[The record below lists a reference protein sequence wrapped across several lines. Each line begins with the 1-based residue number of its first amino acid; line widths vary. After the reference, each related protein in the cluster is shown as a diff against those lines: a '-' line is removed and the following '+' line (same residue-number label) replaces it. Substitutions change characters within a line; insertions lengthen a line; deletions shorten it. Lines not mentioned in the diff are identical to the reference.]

1 MRIYAD
7 DHRQTG
13 YQEQHH
19 SDHVACHP
27 HERVSFAETRAL
39 DRRFV
44 ESVVREMLT
53 AIERRH
59 WGLDPLID
67 KWTPR
72 DFPMHAE
79 IISVGTELTTGAKLD
94 TNSQWLS
101 LELAEIGIPVL
112 AHQTISDDLE
122 AMVETFR
129 TAAERSAIVLIT
141 GGLGPTLDDLTR
153 EALAKFANVDLVQH
167 APSLEHVK
175 AMFSKRNRPMP
186 ERNVIQAMFP
196 RGSEPLPNPR
206 GTAPGIWMVH
216 ERRDRTVARIAVMP
230 GVPSEMKQM
239 FRQQVLPRLDGT
251 GQVIRR
257 ARINLFGVGESQAEE
272 ILGDLTARGRD
283 PDVGITVHEATI
295 TLRITATG
303 ATVDDCREKI
313 EKTRAKIVNRMGT
326 LVFGVE
332 DEELEHALVRLLQQR
347 RATLSTAESGTGG
360 LLAHRLT
367 GVTGF
372 ESCYMG
378 GVVVPT
384 NAAKRELVSV
394 DPMLIRQYGA
404 ISEEVAL
411 AIAKGCRQR
420 FGTNFALAVSEWPE
434 FDPDDPLA
442 PVPASFVALAGPK
455 GAKVEKV
462 QHFGDPAIAKSRTA
476 KVAMNLLRLHL
487 IEG

>member
-1 MRIYAD
+1 
-7 DHRQTG
+7 
-13 YQEQHH
+13 
-19 SDHVACHP
+19 
-27 HERVSFAETRAL
+27 
-39 DRRFV
+39 
-44 ESVVREMLT
+44 
-53 AIERRH
+53 
-59 WGLDPLID
+59 
-67 KWTPR
+67 
-72 DFPMHAE
+72 MHAE

-112 AHQTISDDLE
+112 AHQTISDDLT
-122 AMVETFR
+122 AMVSTLR
-129 TAAERSAIVLIT
+129 TAAERSEIVLIT

-153 EALAKFANVDLVQH
+153 EAMANLANVELVQH
-167 APSLEHVK
+167 EPSLEHVK
-175 AMFSKRNRPMP
+175 SMFAKRNRPMP
-186 ERNVIQAMFP
+186 ERNLIQAMFP

-206 GTAPGIWMVH
+206 GTAPGIWMTL
-216 ERRDRTVARIAVMP
+216 ERTDGKIARIAAMP

-239 FRQQVLPRLDGT
+239 FRQQVLPRLDGS
-251 GQVIRR
+251 GNVIRR
-257 ARINLFGVGESQAEE
+257 ARINVFGVGESQAEE

-303 ATVDDCREKI
+303 NTVEECREKI
-313 EKTRAKIVNRMGT
+313 DKTRATIINRMGT

-332 DEELEHALVRLLQQR
+332 DEELEHALIRLLQQR
-347 RATLSTAESGTGG
+347 RATLSTGESGTGG

-367 GVTGF
+367 GVAGF

-394 DPMLIRQYGA
+394 DPMLIRQFGP

-420 FGTNFALAVSEWPE
+420 FGSNFALAVTEWPQ

-442 PVPASFVALAGPK
+442 PVPASFVALASPK
-455 GAKVEKV
+455 GAKVVKV

-476 KVAMNLLRLHL
+476 KVAMNMLRLHL
-487 IEG
+487 IEGQFR

>member
-1 MRIYAD
+1 
-7 DHRQTG
+7 
-13 YQEQHH
+13 
-19 SDHVACHP
+19 
-27 HERVSFAETRAL
+27 
-39 DRRFV
+39 
-44 ESVVREMLT
+44 ML
-53 AIERRH
+53 
-59 WGLDPLID
+59 
-67 KWTPR
+67 
-72 DFPMHAE
+72 AE

-101 LELAEIGIPVL
+101 LELAELGITVL
-112 AHQTISDDLE
+112 AHQTISDELDV
-122 AMVETFR
+122 MVDALQ
-129 TAAERSAIVLIT
+129 TAADRAEIVLVT

-153 EALAKFANVDLVQH
+153 EAMARFANVDLVQH
-167 APSLEHVK
+167 DPSLEHVK
-175 AMFSKRNRPMP
+175 SMFAKRNRPMP
-186 ERNVIQAMFP
+186 ERNIIQAMFP
-196 RGSEPLPNPR
+196 RGSDPLPNPR
-206 GTAPGIWMVH
+206 GTAPGIFMSYH
-216 ERRDRTVARIAVMP
+216 RQDGTTARIAALP

-239 FRQQVLPRLDGT
+239 FRQQVVPRLDGS
-251 GQVIRR
+251 GKVIRR

-303 ATVDDCREKI
+303 STADECREKI
-313 EKTRAKIVNRMGT
+313 EKTRATIVNRMGT

-332 DEELEHALVRLLQQR
+332 DEELEHALVRILTQR

-367 GVTGF
+367 GVKGF

-384 NAAKRELVSV
+384 NLAKRELVFV
-394 DPMLIRQYGA
+394 DPMLIRQYGE
-404 ISEEVAL
+404 ISDQVAL

-455 GAKVEKV
+455 QSRVEKV

>member
-1 MRIYAD
+1 
-7 DHRQTG
+7 
-13 YQEQHH
+13 
-19 SDHVACHP
+19 
-27 HERVSFAETRAL
+27 
-39 DRRFV
+39 
-44 ESVVREMLT
+44 
-53 AIERRH
+53 
-59 WGLDPLID
+59 
-67 KWTPR
+67 
-72 DFPMHAE
+72 MHAE

-101 LELAEIGIPVL
+101 LELADIGIPVL
-112 AHQTISDDLE
+112 AHLTISDDLN
-122 AMVETFR
+122 AMVEAIR
-129 TAAERSAIVLIT
+129 TSAERSEIILIT

-153 EALAKFANVDLVQH
+153 EALAGVINVELVQH
-167 APSLEHVK
+167 LPSLEHVK
-175 AMFSKRNRPMP
+175 AMFAKRNRPMP
-186 ERNVIQAMFP
+186 ERNVIQSMFP

-206 GTAPGIWMVH
+206 GTAPGIWMPYT
-216 ERRDRTVARIAVMP
+216 RRDGSVSRIAAMP

-239 FRQQVLPRLDGT
+239 FRQQVLPRLDGS

-295 TLRITATG
+295 TLRITAT
-303 ATVDDCREKI
+303 ASTVDECRDKI
-313 EKTRAKIVNRMGT
+313 EKTRLAILNRMGT

-332 DEELEHALVRLLQQR
+332 DEELEHALVRILQLR

-360 LLAHRLT
+360 LLAHRLS
-367 GVTGF
+367 GVKGF

-384 NAAKRELVSV
+384 NAAKRELVFV
-394 DPMLIRQYGA
+394 DPMLIRQYGP
-404 ISEEVAL
+404 ISQEVAL

-420 FGTNFALAVSEWPE
+420 FGTNFGLAVTDWQE

-455 GAKVEKV
+455 GAQVEKV

-476 KVAMNLLRLHL
+476 KVAMNMLRLHL

>member
-1 MRIYAD
+1 
-7 DHRQTG
+7 
-13 YQEQHH
+13 
-19 SDHVACHP
+19 
-27 HERVSFAETRAL
+27 
-39 DRRFV
+39 
-44 ESVVREMLT
+44 
-53 AIERRH
+53 
-59 WGLDPLID
+59 
-67 KWTPR
+67 
-72 DFPMHAE
+72 MHAE

-112 AHQTISDDLE
+112 AHLTIADDLD
-122 AMVETFR
+122 AMVKALQ
-129 TAAERSAIVLIT
+129 TAAYRSEIVLVT

-153 EALAKFANVDLVQH
+153 EALAKFAGADLVRH
-167 APSLEHVK
+167 EPSFEHVK
-175 AMFSKRNRPMP
+175 SMFAKRNRPMP
-186 ERNVIQAMFP
+186 ERNVVQAMFP
-196 RGSEPLPNPR
+196 LGSEPLPNPR
-206 GTAPGIWMVH
+206 GTAPGIWMSH
-216 ERRDRTVARIAVMP
+216 TRDDGSIARVAAMP

-239 FRQQVLPRLDGT
+239 FRQQVLPRLDGS

-295 TLRITATG
+295 TLRITAAAGTS
-303 ATVDDCREKI
+303 DECRDKI
-313 EKTRAKIVNRMGT
+313 EKTRAAILNRMGT

-332 DEELEHALVRLLQQR
+332 DEELEHALVRLLQLR
-347 RATLSTAESGTGG
+347 RASLSTAESGTGG

-384 NAAKRELVSV
+384 NSAKRELVSV
-394 DPMLIRQYGA
+394 DPMLIRQYGP
-404 ISEEVAL
+404 ISQEVAL

-420 FGTNFALAVSEWPE
+420 FGTNFALAVSEWQE

-455 GAKVEKV
+455 GAKVEQV

-476 KVAMNLLRLHL
+476 KVAMNMLRLHL

>member
-1 MRIYAD
+1 
-7 DHRQTG
+7 
-13 YQEQHH
+13 
-19 SDHVACHP
+19 
-27 HERVSFAETRAL
+27 
-39 DRRFV
+39 
-44 ESVVREMLT
+44 
-53 AIERRH
+53 
-59 WGLDPLID
+59 
-67 KWTPR
+67 
-72 DFPMHAE
+72 MHAE

-101 LELAEIGIPVL
+101 LELADIGIPVL
-112 AHQTISDDLE
+112 THMTISDDLE
-122 AMVETFR
+122 AMVEALR
-129 TAAERSAIVLIT
+129 TSAERSEIVLIT

-153 EALAKFANVDLVQH
+153 EALARFGNVELVQH
-167 APSLEHVK
+167 LPSLEHVK
-175 AMFSKRNRPMP
+175 SMFAKRNRPMP
-186 ERNVIQAMFP
+186 ERNVIQSMFP
-196 RGSEPLPNPR
+196 KGSEPLPNPR
-206 GTAPGIWMVH
+206 GTAPGIWMEH
-216 ERRDRTVARIAVMP
+216 PRKNGTISRVAAMP

-239 FRQQVLPRLDGT
+239 FRQQVLPRLDGS

-295 TLRITATG
+295 TLRITAEAGTI
-303 ATVDDCREKI
+303 DECRDKI
-313 EKTRAKIVNRMGT
+313 DKAKTAILNRMGT

-367 GVTGF
+367 GVAGF

-404 ISEEVAL
+404 ISKEVAL

-442 PVPASFVALAGPK
+442 PVPSSFVALAGPK
-455 GAKVEKV
+455 EAKVEEV

-476 KVAMNLLRLHL
+476 KVAMNMLRLYL

>member
-1 MRIYAD
+1 
-7 DHRQTG
+7 
-13 YQEQHH
+13 
-19 SDHVACHP
+19 
-27 HERVSFAETRAL
+27 
-39 DRRFV
+39 
-44 ESVVREMLT
+44 
-53 AIERRH
+53 
-59 WGLDPLID
+59 
-67 KWTPR
+67 
-72 DFPMHAE
+72 MHAE

-101 LELAEIGIPVL
+101 LELAEIGIQVL
-112 AHQTISDDLE
+112 AHLTISDDLDAMAE
-122 AMVETFR
+122 AIR
-129 TAAERSAIVLIT
+129 TAADRSEIVLIT

-153 EALAKFANVDLVQH
+153 EAMAKFGNVELVRH
-167 APSLEHVK
+167 EPSLEHVK
-175 AMFSKRNRPMP
+175 EMFARRNRPMP
-186 ERNVIQAMFP
+186 ERNVMQAMFP
-196 RGSEPLPNPR
+196 KGSEPLPNPR
-206 GTAPGIWMVH
+206 GTAPGIWMTYQRKDGGISH
-216 ERRDRTVARIAVMP
+216 VAAMP

-239 FRQQVLPRLDGT
+239 FRQQVLPRLDGS

-295 TLRITATG
+295 TLRITAAAG
-303 ATVDDCREKI
+303 SVDECTDKI
-313 EKTRAKIVNRMGT
+313 EKTREAILNRMGT

-332 DEELEHALVRLLQQR
+332 DEEIEHALVRLLRLR
-347 RATLSTAESGTGG
+347 RASLSTAESGTGG

-367 GVTGF
+367 GVAGF

-384 NAAKRELVSV
+384 NSAKRELVSV
-394 DPMLIRQYGA
+394 DPMLIRQFGP

-442 PVPASFVALAGPK
+442 PVPASFGALAGPK
-455 GAKVEKV
+455 VAKVEKV

-476 KVAMNLLRLHL
+476 KVAMNLLRLYL

>member
-1 MRIYAD
+1 
-7 DHRQTG
+7 
-13 YQEQHH
+13 
-19 SDHVACHP
+19 
-27 HERVSFAETRAL
+27 
-39 DRRFV
+39 
-44 ESVVREMLT
+44 
-53 AIERRH
+53 
-59 WGLDPLID
+59 
-67 KWTPR
+67 
-72 DFPMHAE
+72 MHAE

-112 AHQTISDDLE
+112 AHATISDDLD
-122 AMVETFR
+122 AMIHAVQ
-129 TAAERSAIVLIT
+129 TAANRSEIVLIT

-153 EALAKFANVDLVQH
+153 EALAKFGNVELVQH
-167 APSLEHVK
+167 DPSLEHVK
-175 AMFSKRNRPMP
+175 SMFAKRNRPMP
-186 ERNVIQAMFP
+186 ERNIVQAMFP

-216 ERRDRTVARIAVMP
+216 QCQDGRIARIAAMP

-239 FRQQVLPRLDGT
+239 FRQQVLPRLDGS

-295 TLRITATG
+295 TLRITAAA
-303 ATVDDCREKI
+303 ATIDECRDKI
-313 EKTRAKIVNRMGT
+313 DKVRATILNRMGT

-367 GVTGF
+367 GVAGF

-394 DPMLIRQYGA
+394 DPMLIRQYGP
-404 ISEEVAL
+404 ISEEVVL

-420 FGTNFALAVSEWPE
+420 FGTNFALAVSEWQD

-476 KVAMNLLRLHL
+476 KVAMNMLRLHL

>member
-1 MRIYAD
+1 
-7 DHRQTG
+7 
-13 YQEQHH
+13 
-19 SDHVACHP
+19 
-27 HERVSFAETRAL
+27 
-39 DRRFV
+39 
-44 ESVVREMLT
+44 
-53 AIERRH
+53 
-59 WGLDPLID
+59 
-67 KWTPR
+67 
-72 DFPMHAE
+72 MHAE

-101 LELAEIGIPVL
+101 LELADIGIPVL
-112 AHQTISDDLE
+112 AHVTIADDLD
-122 AMVETFR
+122 AMV
-129 TAAERSAIVLIT
+129 AALHTSANRSEIVLVT

-153 EALAKFANVDLVQH
+153 EALSKFANAELVLH
-167 APSLEHVK
+167 EPSFEHVK
-175 AMFSKRNRPMP
+175 SIFAKRNRPMP
-186 ERNVIQAMFP
+186 ERNVVQAMFP
-196 RGSEPLPNPR
+196 LGSEPLPNPR
-206 GTAPGIWMVH
+206 GTAPGIWMKH
-216 ERRDRTVARIAVMP
+216 ARKDGGETSVAAMP

-239 FRQQVLPRLDGT
+239 FRQQVMPRLDGG

-295 TLRITATG
+295 TLRITAAA
-303 ATVDDCREKI
+303 ATADDCHRKI
-313 EKTRAKIVNRMGT
+313 EKARQAILNRMGT

-332 DEELEHALVRLLQQR
+332 DEELEHALVRLLQLR

-367 GVTGF
+367 GVAGF

-384 NAAKRELVSV
+384 NTAKRELVSV
-394 DPMLIRQYGA
+394 DPMLIRQYGP
-404 ISEEVAL
+404 ISQEVAL

-420 FGTNFALAVSEWPE
+420 FGTNFALAVSEWPA

-455 GAKVEKV
+455 GAKVEQV
-462 QHFGDPAIAKSRTA
+462 QHFGDPDIAKSRTA

>member
-1 MRIYAD
+1 
-7 DHRQTG
+7 
-13 YQEQHH
+13 
-19 SDHVACHP
+19 
-27 HERVSFAETRAL
+27 
-39 DRRFV
+39 
-44 ESVVREMLT
+44 
-53 AIERRH
+53 
-59 WGLDPLID
+59 
-67 KWTPR
+67 
-72 DFPMHAE
+72 MHAE

-101 LELAEIGIPVL
+101 LELAEIGISVL
-112 AHQTISDDLE
+112 AHQTISDDLD
-122 AMVETFR
+122 AMVSTLR
-129 TAAERSAIVLIT
+129 TAAERSEIVLVT

-153 EALAKFANVDLVQH
+153 EAMAKLAGVELVQH
-167 APSLEHVK
+167 LPSLEHVK
-175 AMFSKRNRPMP
+175 SMFAKRNRPMP
-186 ERNVIQAMFP
+186 ERNLIQSMFP
-196 RGSEPLPNPR
+196 QGSEPLPNPR
-206 GTAPGIWMVH
+206 GTAPGIWMLYQ
-216 ERRDRTVARIAVMP
+216 RSDGKTARLAAMP

-239 FRQQVLPRLDGT
+239 FRQQVLPRLDG
-251 GQVIRR
+251 GGNVIRR
-257 ARINLFGVGESQAEE
+257 ARINVFGVGESQAEE

-295 TLRITATG
+295 TLRITAVG
-303 ATVDDCREKI
+303 STVEECREKI
-313 EKTRAKIVNRMGT
+313 DKTRATIVNRMGT

-367 GVTGF
+367 GVLGF

-384 NAAKRELVSV
+384 NTAKREMVAV
-394 DPMLIRQYGA
+394 DPMLIRQYGP

-420 FGTNFALAVSEWPE
+420 FGTNFSLAVTEWPQ

-455 GAKVEKV
+455 GAHVEKV

-487 IEG
+487 IEGQFR